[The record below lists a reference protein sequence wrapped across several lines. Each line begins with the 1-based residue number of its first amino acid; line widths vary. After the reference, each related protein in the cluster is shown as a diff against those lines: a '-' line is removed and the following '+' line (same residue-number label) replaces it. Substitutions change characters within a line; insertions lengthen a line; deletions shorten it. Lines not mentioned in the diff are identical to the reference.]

1 MVSDPLLATLRGVCR
16 ADAVAMEA
24 LVGELADA
32 VVLEARMQLRDRRIW
47 AGQKNR
53 APRRNSLKRLIQ
65 EVSAAA
71 SGPEQ
76 SRLLAQLSVRLI
88 KNRAR
93 HYLTR
98 RPAAPNP

>member
-24 LVGELADA
+24 LAGDLAHA
-32 VVLEARMQLRDRRIW
+32 VLLEARMQLRDRRIW
-47 AGQKNR
+47 AGQKDR
-53 APRRNSLKRLIQ
+53 APRRNSLKRLIRQ
-65 EVSAAA
+65 VSAAPG
-71 SGPEQ
+71 GPEQ

-88 KNRAR
+88 RNRAR
-93 HYLTR
+93 HYLNR